1 MECRDIRFRI
11 SEWVD
16 GDLKEA
22 EITEVESHVRLC
34 QACSQIYEDFR
45 IMRESSL
52 HLPAFEPSD
61 VVWSNIRA
69 QLAFEGIS
77 ETKPGKSVWEKL
89 FSLQFIPKLAPVYG
103 TAIFLLTI
111 ILFGS
116 TIYIYKTRELGPV
129 AETHEVEAIRRLQDA
144 EQHYRNAIQALD
156 EVSRQKILSVDPRM
170 AQIFNDNLATI
181 DYYVQECQ
189 DAAHKSPGNPLIQ
202 KYLLAAYQKK
212 AELLQSIVNSDA
224 L

>member
-1 MECRDIRFRI
+1 MECRDIQFRI

-16 GDLKEA
+16 GELKEA
-22 EITEVESHVRLC
+22 EITEVERHVILC
-34 QACSQIYEDFR
+34 QSCSQIYDDFR
-45 IMRESSL
+45 ILRESSL
-52 HLPAFEPSD
+52 HLPVFEPSD

-77 ETKPGKSVWEKL
+77 ETKPEKSLWERL
-89 FSLQFIPKLAPVYG
+89 FPLQFIPRLAPAYG

-116 TIYIYKTRELGPV
+116 TIYIYKTRGLSPV
-129 AETHEVEAIRRLQDA
+129 ADTHEVEAIHRLQDA

-156 EVSRQKILSVDPRM
+156 EVSRRKILSVDPRM
-170 AQIFNDNLATI
+170 AEILNDNLATI

-189 DAAHKSPGNPLIQ
+189 DAAHKNPGNPLIQ
-202 KYLLAAYQKK
+202 KYLLAAYEKK
-212 AELLQSIVNSDA
+212 AELLQSIVNSDV